1 MSGFSSF
8 FQELFV
14 LYAMIGIGA
23 AAKKASI
30 LSPHADQALTQLVLY
45 ITLPALILYSMD
57 FPLTLALI
65 SQLTWLVALSC
76 FALGSAIWLA
86 RMWVKWFPSPLAR
99 SGVTQGLIVFANQ
112 GFLGYA
118 ICYALLAETGI
129 VYAAL
134 FNLPY
139 LILIWTYGIYLVA
152 RVKPSFSWRSLV
164 LTPGVLATLTG
175 VFLLAMPISWPASV
189 NELLS
194 TLGMTTVPLSM
205 VLLGSLLGQL
215 KFAHLSSLL
224 RNPQLWG
231 VAALR
236 LLVLPLLL
244 FLFLPFGLDP
254 SVILVAILITG
265 MPSAPTTS
273 LFAQKYGA
281 DSTWGSVGV
290 LITTLFAFL
299 TIPLLYWLLTL
310 FIAI

>member
-14 LYAMIGIGA
+14 LYALIGIGA

-30 LSPHADQALTQLVLY
+30 LSSHADQALTQLVLY

-65 SQLTWLVALSC
+65 GQLAWLLALSC
-76 FALGSAIWLA
+76 FALGTATVLA
-86 RMWVKWFPSPLAR
+86 RMWVQWFPSPLER
-99 SGVTQGLIVFANQ
+99 RGVTQGLIVFANQ

-129 VYAAL
+129 AYATL

-139 LILIWTYGIYLVA
+139 LILIWTYGVYLVA
-152 RVKPSFSWRSLV
+152 RVKPSFSWRTIV
-164 LTPGVLATLTG
+164 LNPGVFATLVG
-175 VFLLAMPISWPASV
+175 VFLLVIPMSWPTSV
-189 NELLS
+189 NHLLS
-194 TLGMTTVPLSM
+194 TLGTTTVPLSM
-205 VLLGSLLGQL
+205 VLLGSLLGNL

-231 VAALR
+231 VATLR

-254 SVILVAILITG
+254 SVLLVAVLITG

-281 DSTWGSVGV
+281 DATWGSVGV
-290 LITTLFAFL
+290 LISTFFAFI

-310 FIAI
+310 FITT